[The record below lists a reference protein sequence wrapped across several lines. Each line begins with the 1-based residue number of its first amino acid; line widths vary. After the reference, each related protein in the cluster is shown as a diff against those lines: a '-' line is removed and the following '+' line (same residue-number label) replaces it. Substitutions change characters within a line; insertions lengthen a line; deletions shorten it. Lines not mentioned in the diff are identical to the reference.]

1 MMGRSGA
8 PGVEPLLEHAT
19 AMMLLLELL
28 ADPERLKQA
37 VKSLGDASKEYRES
51 KAAADEIERRTAEFE
66 TQFNDADAALLK
78 RTAELKA
85 REDAF
90 KVREDAIK
98 KREDTVT
105 AREAKIRA
113 ALA

>member
-51 KAAADEIERRTAEFE
+51 KAAAEDIERRTSEF
-66 TQFNDADAALLK
+66 DAAQQSQETALRK
-78 RTAELKA
+78 RETELKA

-90 KVREDAIK
+90 TKLEDALEKREDA
-98 KREDTVT
+98 VT